1 MADKYFCAKLSQ
13 RRNIVCVSQVAS
25 GDPMA
30 HADQNTCDSAHARA
44 ANADEMN
51 YAQVI
56 GHRLIKVWFYHDVL
70 SKVRRRL
77 SLFG

>member
-1 MADKYFCAKLSQ
+1 MTHANQNA
-13 RRNIVCVSQVAS
+13 
-25 GDPMA
+25 GDS
-30 HADQNTCDSAHARA
+30 THARA
-44 ANADEMN
+44 ANADEVN

-77 SLFG
+77 GLLG